1 MVIEKCKDLHF
12 YIFGADILLHQL
24 KKGLVPDADA
34 SNDDGMIVINAG
46 MNRYA
51 AKSVNIFVLE
61 SFNRFRQIFLI
72 NLLPFSPK
80 QGCGEMSF
88 FYSFAFYAL

>member
-1 MVIEKCKDLHF
+1 MQRFTFL
-12 YIFGADILLHQL
+12 YFGGGHITAPS
-24 KKGLVPDADA
+24 KKGLVPAADD

-61 SFNRFRQIFLI
+61 GFNRFRQIFLI

>member
-12 YIFGADILLHQL
+12 YIFGGGHITAPS
-24 KKGLVPDADA
+24 KKGLVPAADD

-61 SFNRFRQIFLI
+61 GFNRFRQIFLI